1 MTPFNVILNTLE
13 YHKPRSSLTELWSGI
28 LCICPCDTLNFPQEF
43 VSFPFL
49 RILPLRLLYLRIV
62 TVFTIRPKL
71 VFNLEGRG
79 SAFNFFGKWGHTCS
93 TVGNSFCVY
102 VGRGGGDWQT
112 TFISSSDMVGSDPPQ
127 AQYSGETES
136 PAKGRHPGSLCS
148 SGRQGCW
155 LHTTG
160 LEARPGEGQVTGASS
175 PAASP
180 SVLDPSPY
188 PPRTPGLLQGV
199 LSGSGF
205 GWQAVERTWEN

>member
-1 MTPFNVILNTLE
+1 MCTLE

-49 RILPLRLLYLRIV
+49 RILPLRLLYLRTV

-112 TFISSSDMVGSDPPQ
+112 TFISSSDMVGSDP
-127 AQYSGETES
+127 AQVLWGNW
-136 PAKGRHPGSLCS
+136 GSC
-148 SGRQGCW
+148 QGQ
-155 LHTTG
+155 TS
-160 LEARPGEGQVTGASS
+160 RIF
-175 PAASP
+175 
-180 SVLDPSPY
+180 VL
-188 PPRTPGLLQGV
+188 Q
-199 LSGSGF
+199 
-205 GWQAVERTWEN
+205 WQAGMLAPHHRAGGQTWGRAGDRCL